1 MIVVDGFLSDDGVDL
16 VGSVKLGVVGVVVLM
31 VSCVNV
37 RLYWIVVDGFSSSE
51 GVALVVSVKLVVLA
65 VVMLLVSCVNSIGL
79 FWVQL

>member
-1 MIVVDGFLSDDGVDL
+1 MIVVDGFDDVYL
-16 VGSVKLGVVGVVVLM
+16 VGSVKIGVVGVVVLM

-51 GVALVVSVKLVVLA
+51 GVPLVVSAKLVVLA
-65 VVMLLVSCVNSIGL
+65 VVILLVSCVNSIGL